1 VVLLSVAVSSFGC
14 VPHRS
19 QLDLPA
25 RFSLCHAPRVEL
37 TAAVIDK
44 ASVMTSKKLPL
55 RLDFV
60 NADPH
65 ARGYYR
71 ALFKCGD
78 DLRQDLLTLQVQEGW
93 GYEGGRERVRE
104 LKESAREFGERT
116 ASRKCAGSRLSFP
129 LRLPSCIDA
138 CFCVVL
144 CVSGVSTYLCCRC
157 WA

>member
-1 VVLLSVAVSSFGC
+1 

-104 LKESAREFGERT
+104 LKESAREFGERA
-116 ASRKCAGSRLSFP
+116 ASSKCAGSQLSFP
-129 LRLPSCIDA
+129 LRLPSCVDGGA
-138 CFCVVL
+138 SPSTPVFVLFCA
-144 CVSGVSTYLCCRC
+144 SRGAGVSVYLCCRC